1 MKLSVKIRLFSSLF
15 MLILIL
21 LVNTSIYY
29 LFHAQ
34 SLDREMADLNT
45 QTNEI
50 ISTLNENPD
59 ISQNDMLDAFL
70 PTEGMIRVID
80 ESGSYIVEVMKADY
94 RELQGSYV
102 TSESR
107 SIISMENQAD
117 FATVAKP
124 VIWENGDVVTLQIY
138 KKLTSH
144 TSTMETLFF
153 VLVVASL
160 IMLIPTI
167 VAGIFLSRV
176 ITRPVQELTEAMKEN
191 TIYGSWKKISADDQ
205 SKDELYEM
213 KVTFNRMIDHLR
225 ENFEKQ
231 EMFVSDASH
240 ELKTPI
246 SIVKSYSQLMK
257 RRGADNPELLEES
270 TEAIESQ
277 ADRMQK
283 LVEQMLLLA
292 KSKDQDVYEP
302 FNLIELGRSTA
313 EIFNGAYERDIIF
326 NTSAQALQVNGSR
339 DQLEQVLY
347 ILMDNAIKYSEEA
360 VTLSIREN
368 GQHAEITVKD
378 NGLGIS
384 EADQEKIFDRF
395 YRVDKSRSRETGGTG
410 LGLSIAKA
418 IAEAHGGKLNIS
430 STLGKGTVVIL
441 SLPIHTTIE
450 N

>member
-1 MKLSVKIRLFSSLF
+1 

-94 RELQGSYV
+94 RELQGRYV

-167 VAGIFLSRV
+167 VAGSFLSRV
-176 ITRPVQELTEAMKEN
+176 ITRPVGELTEAMKEN

-292 KSKDQDVYEP
+292 KSKDQDVYKL

-313 EIFNGAYERDIIF
+313 ETFNGAYERDIIF

-360 VTLSIREN
+360 VTLSIREK
-368 GQHAEITVKD
+368 GRHAEITVKD

-418 IAEAHGGKLNIS
+418 IAEAHGGKINIS
-430 STLGKGTVVIL
+430 STLGKGTVVTL
-441 SLPIHTTIE
+441 SLPIHPTHE

>member
-15 MLILIL
+15 MLVLIL

-29 LFHAQ
+29 LFDSR
-34 SLDREMADLNT
+34 SLEQELDDLNT
-45 QTNEI
+45 QANEI
-50 ISTLNENPD
+50 ISTLNENPS
-59 ISQNDMLDAFL
+59 ISQNEMLDAFL
-70 PTEGMIRVID
+70 PTDGMIRVID
-80 ESGSYIVEVMKADY
+80 ENDSHIVEVMKADY
-94 RELQGSYV
+94 RELPGSYV
-102 TSESR
+102 SSESR
-107 SIISMENQAD
+107 SIISMDNQPD

-138 KKLTSH
+138 KQLTGH

-167 VAGIFLSRV
+167 VAGVFLSRF
-176 ITRPVQELTEAMKEN
+176 ITRPVQELTAAMKEN
-191 TIYGSWKKISADDQ
+191 TTYGSWKKISAEDQ

-213 KVTFNRMIDHLR
+213 KVTFNRMIDYLR

-292 KSKDQDVYEP
+292 KNKNQEVYEP
-302 FNLIELGRSTA
+302 FNLIELGRFTA
-313 EIFNGAYERDIIF
+313 ETFSGAYAREIVF
-326 NTSAQALQVNGSR
+326 HASAEMIQINGSY

-347 ILMDNAIKYSEEA
+347 ILMDNAVKYSEEA
-360 VTLSIREN
+360 VTLSIRKN
-368 GQHAEITVKD
+368 GRYAEVAVKD
-378 NGLGIS
+378 NGPGIS

-410 LGLSIAKA
+410 LGLSIAKV
-418 IAEAHGGKLNIS
+418 IAEAHGGTLSVS
-430 STLGKGTVVIL
+430 STVGKGSVLTLIL
-441 SLPIHTTIE
+441 PLYLE

>member
-231 EMFVSDASH
+231 EMFVSDA
-240 ELKTPI
+240 
-246 SIVKSYSQLMK
+246 
-257 RRGADNPELLEES
+257 
-270 TEAIESQ
+270 
-277 ADRMQK
+277 
-283 LVEQMLLLA
+283 
-292 KSKDQDVYEP
+292 
-302 FNLIELGRSTA
+302 
-313 EIFNGAYERDIIF
+313 
-326 NTSAQALQVNGSR
+326 
-339 DQLEQVLY
+339 
-347 ILMDNAIKYSEEA
+347 
-360 VTLSIREN
+360 
-368 GQHAEITVKD
+368 
-378 NGLGIS
+378 
-384 EADQEKIFDRF
+384 
-395 YRVDKSRSRETGGTG
+395 
-410 LGLSIAKA
+410 
-418 IAEAHGGKLNIS
+418 
-430 STLGKGTVVIL
+430 
-441 SLPIHTTIE
+441 
-450 N
+450 